1 MFLITLF
8 FIVAF
13 FAFVGGLFLIFHP
26 KTLPSAIGMA
36 VAMVSIGFL
45 YLLLHFPFLTFVQII
60 HYAGAVM
67 VMVGYLIMSQG
78 FEEYGKE
85 VSLSQT
91 ISSYIIA
98 ILFLFLCSK
107 AVSQSFLSKFEKTYD
122 DFGSIRE
129 IGISLIRNWGV
140 PFEILSV
147 ILVVAMVGSVILAKR
162 SLK

>member
-1 MFLITLF
+1 
-8 FIVAF
+8 
-13 FAFVGGLFLIFHP
+13 
-26 KTLPSAIGMA
+26 
-36 VAMVSIGFL
+36 
-45 YLLLHFPFLTFVQII
+45 
-60 HYAGAVM
+60 
-67 VMVGYLIMSQG
+67 MSQG

-107 AVSQSFLSKFEKTYD
+107 AVSKSFLSRFEKTYD

-129 IGISLIRNWGV
+129 IGISLIKNWGV

-147 ILVVAMVGSVILAKR
+147 ILVVAMVSSVILAKR